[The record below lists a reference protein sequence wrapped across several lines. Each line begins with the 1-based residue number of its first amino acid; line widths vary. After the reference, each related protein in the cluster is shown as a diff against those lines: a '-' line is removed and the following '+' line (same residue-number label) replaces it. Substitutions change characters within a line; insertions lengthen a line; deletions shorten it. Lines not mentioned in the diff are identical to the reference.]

1 MSKKIFAALLLLV
14 LTFPGHGQE
23 NRTFDPA
30 KSDPQALKVADELL
44 QALGGKKAWEK
55 ARYFSFHWMVER
67 EGKPVADYRHDWDRY
82 TGRYRVEGTNR
93 EGKHF
98 VALFNVNSKEGEVY
112 LDGAQLPA
120 RQEPQ
125 AGGPAD
131 STKIKFLE
139 NAYGRFINDSY
150 WLLMPYKLNDPG
162 VVLDYDG
169 EKELEGQKY
178 DVVKVTFE
186 NVGLTPK
193 DTYWAY
199 ISKTDRLMHR
209 WEYVL
214 QGQEPGSAPQPSWWR
229 DWQTVG
235 GIKLAMSKEF
245 EGRPARIYFKEVKV
259 SPTVDEAVFEMTGK
273 TF

>member
-1 MSKKIFAALLLLV
+1 MPKKIFAALLLLL
-14 LTFPGHGQE
+14 LTFPAQGQE
-23 NRTFDPA
+23 NRTFDPS
-30 KSDPQALKVADELL
+30 KSDPQALRIVDELW
-44 QALGGKKAWEK
+44 QALGGKAAWEQ
-55 ARYFSFHWMVER
+55 ARYFSFHWIVER

-82 TGRYRVEGTNR
+82 TGRYRVEGANR

-98 VALFNVNSKEGEVY
+98 VALFNVNTREGEVY
-112 LDGAQLPA
+112 LEGEKLPT
-120 RQEPQ
+120 
-125 AGGPAD
+125 D

-139 NAYGRFINDSY
+139 NAYARFINDSY
-150 WLLMPYKLNDPG
+150 WLIMPYKLNDPG
-162 VVLDYDG
+162 VILNYDG
-169 EKELEGQKY
+169 EKELAEQKY

-214 QGQEPGSAPQPSWWR
+214 QGQEPGTAPQPSWWR

-245 EGRPARIYFKEVKV
+245 ESRPARIYFKDVKV

>member
-1 MSKKIFAALLLLV
+1 MAHSQDSAPAA
-14 LTFPGHGQE
+14 
-23 NRTFDPA
+23 FDPS
-30 KSDPQALKVADELL
+30 KSDPQALKIVDEMW
-44 QALGGKKAWEK
+44 QALGGKEAWEK
-55 ARYFSFHWMVER
+55 ARYLSFHWMVER
-67 EGKPVADYRHDWDRY
+67 DGNPVADYRHDWDRY

-98 VALFNVNSKEGEVY
+98 VALFNINTKDGDVY
-112 LDGAQLPA
+112 LDGTHL
-120 RQEPQ
+120 
-125 AGGPAD
+125 PAD
-131 STKIKFLE
+131 STKMQFLE
-139 NAYGRFINDSY
+139 NAYARFINDSY
-150 WLLMPYKLNDPG
+150 WLIMPYKLNDPG
-162 VVLDYDG
+162 VILSYDG
-169 EKELEGQKY
+169 EKEIDGQKY

-186 NVGLTPK
+186 GVGLTPK

-199 ISKTDRLMHR
+199 ISKADRMMHK

-245 EGRPARIYFKEVKV
+245 EGRPARIYFKDLKV
-259 SPTVDEAVFEMTGK
+259 ASTVDDTVFEMTGK

>member
-1 MSKKIFAALLLLV
+1 MSMRWIGTFLLFLLV
-14 LTFPGHGQE
+14 TPTIVSTQDSAPINFEPS
-23 NRTFDPA
+23 
-30 KSDPQALKVADELL
+30 KSDPLALKAVDELL
-44 QALGGKKAWEK
+44 QALGGKGAWEQ
-55 ARYFSFHWMVER
+55 ARYFSFHWIVER

-98 VALFNVNSKEGEVY
+98 VALFNVNTKEGDVY
-112 LDGAQLPA
+112 LNGTQLPT
-120 RQEPQ
+120 
-125 AGGPAD
+125 D
-131 STKIKFLE
+131 STKIKFLD

-150 WLLMPYKLNDPG
+150 WLIMPYKLNDPG
-162 VVLDYDG
+162 VILNYDG
-169 EKELEGQKY
+169 EKEIAGQKY

-199 ISKTDRLMHR
+199 ISKADRMMHK

-214 QGQEPGSAPQPSWWR
+214 EGQEPGTAAQPSWWR

-245 EGRPARIYFKEVKV
+245 EGRPARIYFKDLKV
-259 SPTVDEAVFEMTGK
+259 SHDIDESVFQMTSK